1 MKQMTGFC
9 KGTYFGA
16 GRKLFHVFL
25 PLLLSFLL
33 FAAAGCTGLT
43 DREKTAGVSKRPQ
56 QADVLESSASEAP
69 ELAGRGDILKVCF
82 LNVGQADSI
91 LVQFPGGRNMLV
103 DAGNNT
109 DGPALVS
116 YLKGKGV
123 QKLDYLIGTHPHE
136 DHIGGLDDVIKAF
149 PVVQF
154 YMPKVTHTTQ
164 TYKDVLT
171 AAQNKKIK
179 IHAARAGIKLF
190 EEGALSAVLLAP
202 GGDNYQELNDYS
214 AVVKLI
220 YGKHAF
226 LLAGDAQGK
235 SEQEMLSG
243 GADLKADV
251 LKVGHHGS
259 RTSTSEPF
267 LRAVRPT
274 YAVIS
279 VGQNNDY
286 GFPHQETLE
295 KLSKEKV
302 KLFRTDQLGTVVAY
316 SDGQE
321 LLVIK
326 P

>member
-1 MKQMTGFC
+1 MKEMTGCGKAACFR
-9 KGTYFGA
+9 T
-16 GRKLFHVFL
+16 GRGRFHVFL

-33 FAAAGCTGLT
+33 FAAVGCTGLT
-43 DREKTAGVSKRPQ
+43 GQEKTAGVSKRPQ
-56 QADVLESSASEAP
+56 QADGLESSASEAP
-69 ELAGRGDILKVCF
+69 ELAGRNDILKAHF

-91 LVQFPGGRNMLV
+91 LIQFPGGRNMLV
-103 DAGNNT
+103 DAGNNG
-109 DGPALVS
+109 DGPAVVN

-123 QKLDYLIGTHPHE
+123 QKLDCLIGTHPHE

-149 PVVQF
+149 PVEQF

-164 TYKDVLT
+164 TYKDVLA

-179 IHAARAGIKLF
+179 IRVVRAGIKIF
-190 EEGALSAVLLAP
+190 AEGALSAVLLAP

-214 AVVKLI
+214 AVVKVT

-226 LLAGDAQGK
+226 LLTGDAQGK

-243 GADLKADV
+243 GAGLKADV

-259 RTSTSEPF
+259 HTSTSEPF
-267 LRAVRPT
+267 LQAVRPS

-279 VGQNNDY
+279 DGQNNDY
-286 GFPHQETLE
+286 GFPHKETLE

-302 KLFRTDQLGTVVAY
+302 KVYRTDQLGTVVAY
-316 SDGQE
+316 SDGRE
-321 LLVIK
+321 MLLLK